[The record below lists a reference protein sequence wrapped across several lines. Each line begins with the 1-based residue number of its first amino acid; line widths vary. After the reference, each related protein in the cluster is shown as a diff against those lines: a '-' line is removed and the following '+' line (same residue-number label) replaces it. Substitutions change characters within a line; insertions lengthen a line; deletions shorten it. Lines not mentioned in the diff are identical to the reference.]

1 MRGGLAKNK
10 SRRLIAGWD
19 GQDSQRNLCYSRGIV
34 KKPLVQT
41 NPFLRNPAKRRAL
54 IQRTV
59 LTSTA
64 IEGIHLTEADL
75 QQPKTKITPRKAAQ
89 GIAKFA

>member
-1 MRGGLAKNK
+1 MKKSLA
-10 SRRLIAGWD
+10 
-19 GQDSQRNLCYSRGIV
+19 
-34 KKPLVQT
+34 QT

-64 IEGIHLTEADL
+64 IEGVHLTEADL
-75 QQPKTKITPRKAAQ
+75 QQPKAKITPRRAVQ
-89 GIAKFA
+89 GVAKSA